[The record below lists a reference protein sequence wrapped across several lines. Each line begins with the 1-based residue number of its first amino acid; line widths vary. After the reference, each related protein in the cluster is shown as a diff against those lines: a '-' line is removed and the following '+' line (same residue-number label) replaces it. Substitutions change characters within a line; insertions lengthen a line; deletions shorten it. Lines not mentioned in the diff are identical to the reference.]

1 MIIRTHFHHVSV
13 PPDFDQRLNEWLTT
27 KLAQWNEDQKLE
39 IDVYLIT
46 SAPRQETHGAT
57 YECHM
62 TAMSPRLNKKIV
74 VKHSAQ
80 DFWTMLY
87 ECVHKTRKQLLK
99 INASRRTRQ
108 RREKRENRI
117 AV

>member
-1 MIIRTHFHHVSV
+1 MIIRTHFQHVSV

-39 IDVYLIT
+39 IDVYLTT
-46 SAPRQETHGAT
+46 SAPRQETHGAM

-62 TAMSPRLNKKIV
+62 TAMSPRLHKKIV
-74 VKHSAQ
+74 TKHANT
-80 DFWTMLY
+80 DFWAMLY
-87 ECVHKTRKQLLK
+87 ECVHKTRRQLQK
-99 INASRRTRQ
+99 ITSSHRTRR